1 MHVQVDVEQPQV
13 DYIALSRN
21 IAVHLDNDV
30 LSRWQVETLVIGSSM
45 SYDEC
50 WQKTSRSVI
59 KKMFSDKRNQFLWQ
73 LLSDMKA
80 ENMETDIITL
90 HDYAKAKYS
99 QIKDLHSLAVY
110 ICEVSTYSTY
120 WHIDK
125 AISKLISMFVTEKRR
140 MRNG

>member
-1 MHVQVDVEQPQV
+1 MLHQSIVEQPQV
-13 DYIALSRN
+13 DYIVLSRN

-30 LSRWQVETLVIGSSM
+30 LSRWQVEALVIGSSM

-50 WQKTSRSVI
+50 WQKASRSII
-59 KKMFSDKRNQFLWQ
+59 KKMFSDRRNQFLWQ
-73 LLSDMKA
+73 LISEMKT
-80 ENMETDIITL
+80 EDLETDIVAIYE
-90 HDYAKAKYS
+90 YARAKYN

-120 WHIDK
+120 QHIDK
-125 AISKLISMFVTEKRR
+125 AISKLISMYVTEKRR

>member
-1 MHVQVDVEQPQV
+1 M
-13 DYIALSRN
+13 
-21 IAVHLDNDV
+21 HLDNDV
-30 LSRWQVETLVIGSSM
+30 LSRWQVEALVIGSSM

-59 KKMFSDKRNQFLWQ
+59 KKMFSDRRNQFLWQ

-125 AISKLISMFVTEKRR
+125 AISKLISMYVTEIRRKR
-140 MRNG
+140 NA